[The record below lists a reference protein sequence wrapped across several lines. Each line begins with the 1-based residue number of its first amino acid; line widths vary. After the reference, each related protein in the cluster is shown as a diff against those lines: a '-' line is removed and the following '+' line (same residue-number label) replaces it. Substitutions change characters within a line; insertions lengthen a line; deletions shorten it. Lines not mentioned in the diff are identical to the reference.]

1 MREVPPTAGL
11 ALRWRDFLAADP
23 RPLEE
28 GLAEFL
34 GAPRLRVECSGTA
47 ALVVAL
53 TALKRRS
60 TRHRVIV
67 PAYTCPLVAMAVLHC
82 GLLPVPCD
90 VRSGDF
96 QFDPGPLAG
105 LCDGEALAVIPT
117 HLGGR
122 VADLE
127 PVREAAR
134 RNGTTVIEDAAQA
147 LGAFRHDERQ
157 AEASEAVFYSLAIG
171 KGLTIYEGGILL
183 ARNEELRQ
191 ELDRTSAE
199 ISAHRPGQ
207 ELWRC
212 LQLAGYVALYR
223 PSALRFVYGGPL
235 RRALRR
241 ENLIEAVGD
250 DFSGPIPLHRV
261 SHWRKAVG
269 ANALPRLPV
278 FLRALHSQALRRLG
292 RLTTIQ
298 NVSVLGS
305 SPAGRGTWPFFM
317 VLMPTSRARD
327 AALKNLWGAGLGVS
341 RLYIHALADYPY
353 LAGRLEQADTPNARD
368 LAARMLT
375 VSNSLWL
382 EDAEFDHVVLVLA
395 AAAASA

>member
-11 ALRWRDFLAADP
+11 PLRWCDLLAAGP
-23 RPLEE
+23 QSLEE
-28 GLAEFL
+28 GLADFL
-34 GAPRLRVECSGTA
+34 GGPRLRLECSGTA

-60 TRHRVIV
+60 ARQRVIV

-82 GLLPVPCD
+82 GLIPVPCD

-134 RNGTTVIEDAAQA
+134 RNGTAIIEDAAQA

-157 AEASEAVFYSLAIG
+157 AEASEVVFYSLAVG
-171 KGLTIYEGGILL
+171 KGLTIYEGGVLVS
-183 ARNEELRQ
+183 RDEELRH
-191 ELDRTSAE
+191 ELNRTSAE
-199 ISAHRPGQ
+199 ISAQRPGQ

-212 LQLAGYVALYR
+212 LQLAGYAALYR
-223 PSALRFVYGGPL
+223 PGALRFVYGGPL
-235 RRALRR
+235 RRALQRG
-241 ENLIEAVGD
+241 NLIEAVGD

-261 SHWRKAVG
+261 SRWRRAVG
-269 ANALPRLPV
+269 ANALPRLPA
-278 FLRALHSQALRRLG
+278 FLQALHAQALQRLG

-298 NVSVLGS
+298 DLSVLGS

-317 VLMPTSRARD
+317 VLMPTGRARD
-327 AALKNLWGAGLGVS
+327 AALKDLWGAGLGVS
-341 RLYIHALADYPY
+341 RLYVHALADYPY
-353 LAGRLEQADTPNARD
+353 LAGRLEQADTPHARD

-375 VSNSLWL
+375 VSNSPWL
-382 EDAEFDHVVLVLA
+382 DDAEFDHVVVALA